1 MSVSLIGQG
10 YSPTIGS
17 SVAVELMR
25 LFQDTA
31 YNSFTGIVA
40 FASRDAVSALSPYI
54 STARTQGWE
63 VKIVVGIDQ
72 GGTSKQALDE
82 IETLGVRSYIYH
94 INHPGNSVIF
104 HPKIYLF
111 EGADKYAA
119 IIGSNNL
126 TTNGLVRN
134 AECATLIRGSKEDS
148 FYTQLYSYWAG
159 LFNLSDTALRPITRA
174 FIDELSEHGLVPNE
188 KVRSNRH
195 DSAAHDS
202 EASPLSAPFEVGRV
216 QRLPQGFSPKSRRH
230 PQTPV
235 ESSTLDY
242 SADTD
247 YEVLIAEIP
256 RSGDRW
262 KQVNV
267 KESIFREYFG
277 ATSVEENDRTIF
289 YGNLNFYNINSSG
302 FRQAVEH
309 RQAVY
314 SSTSHNY
321 RFELSCPETNLPY
334 PNDGRP
340 IGVYIKKGEEDF
352 DYIVMMP
359 NNPLFS
365 DVRDYL
371 HRESAETR
379 SDRMKNIY
387 ISFSTLRDTFPS
399 LPFFIDR

>member
-31 YNSFTGIVA
+31 FNSFICIVA

-54 STARTQGWE
+54 STARAQGWD

-82 IETLGVRSYIYH
+82 IEALGVRGYIYH

-111 EGADKYAA
+111 EGADNYAA

-148 FYTQLYSYWAG
+148 FYSQLYSYWSG

-174 FIDELSEHGLVPNE
+174 FIDELFEHGLIPNE

-202 EASPLSAPFEVGRV
+202 EASPLSVPFEVGRV

-235 ESSTLDY
+235 ESTTLDY

-267 KESIFREYFG
+267 KESIFREFFG
-277 ATSVEENDRTIF
+277 ATSVEEDDRTFF

-302 FRQAVEH
+302 IRQAVEH

-321 RFELSCPETNLPY
+321 RFELSCPETNLQY
-334 PNDGRP
+334 PNAGRP
-340 IGVYIKKGEEDF
+340 IV
-352 DYIVMMP
+352 
-359 NNPLFS
+359 S
-365 DVRDYL
+365 
-371 HRESAETR
+371 
-379 SDRMKNIY
+379 
-387 ISFSTLRDTFPS
+387 LRLKTT
-399 LPFFIDR
+399 

>member
-1 MSVSLIGQG
+1 
-10 YSPTIGS
+10 
-17 SVAVELMR
+17 MR
-25 LFQDTA
+25 LFQDTT
-31 YNSFTGIVA
+31 YNSFTCIVA

-54 STARTQGWE
+54 TTAKNQAWE

-94 INHPGNSVIF
+94 IDHPGNSVIF

-111 EGADKYAA
+111 EGTETYAV

-134 AECATLIRGSKEDS
+134 AECATLIKGSKEDS
-148 FYTQLYSYWAG
+148 FYTQLSSYWAG

-174 FIDELSEHGLVPNE
+174 YIDELSNHGLIPNE
-188 KVRSNRH
+188 KVRSSRH
-195 DSAAHDS
+195 DSAAHNS
-202 EASPLSAPFEVGRV
+202 ESAPLSAPFEVGQV
-216 QRLPQGFSPKSRRH
+216 QKLPQGFSPKSRQH
-230 PQTPV
+230 PQAPV
-235 ESSTLDY
+235 ESTTLDY
-242 SADTD
+242 STDTD
-247 YEVLIAEIP
+247 YEVLLAEIP
-256 RSGDRW
+256 RSGNRW

-289 YGNLNFYNINSSG
+289 YGNLNFYNINSFG
-302 FRQAVEH
+302 VRQTVER

-321 RFELSCPETNLPY
+321 RFELSCQETSLPY
-334 PNDGRP
+334 PNYGRP
-340 IGVYIKKGEEDF
+340 IGIYIKKGEEEF

-359 NNPLFS
+359 NHPLFGE
-365 DVRDYL
+365 VRDFL
-371 HRESAETR
+371 HRESAEVR